1 MSNDEKSG
9 EYTLCFSKSPDKIF
23 SDWHTNSEVMSMS
36 KKKGSDKV
44 KNTSDKVHVR
54 SSANVGSME
63 NQNQNHNTQKEA
75 LGPNTKR

>member
-1 MSNDEKSG
+1 
-9 EYTLCFSKSPDKIF
+9 
-23 SDWHTNSEVMSMS
+23 MS
-36 KKKGSDKV
+36 KKKGSDKLRH
-44 KNTSDKVHVR
+44 TADKVHLR

>member
-1 MSNDEKSG
+1 MQ
-9 EYTLCFSKSPDKIF
+9 
-23 SDWHTNSEVMSMS
+23 MS

-44 KNTSDKVHVR
+44 KHTADKVHIR
-54 SSANVGSME
+54 SSANVGSVE